1 MLSLKRSGIMDD
13 VVVKMESRNDS
24 DVEIDCHDEKKKK
37 KVVLIEY
44 DSASASEE
52 DQWQSDGTVS
62 SEVTRNVTDNGENTV
77 DDDEQSLQT
86 SEMSDDSLSSGVGP
100 LENKSESDENELKVM
115 ELNDVDDMMLEE
127 DALIVPQSTELKES
141 EVMSLDEKN
150 AAGEETTASIVNTVD
165 DDEQSL
171 QTSEMSDDSLSSG
184 VGPLENKSES
194 DENEL
199 KVMELNDDDDA
210 TLEEVALIVP
220 QSTELKE
227 SEVMSL
233 DEKNAAGEETRTAIV
248 NLSSPPFAGRVER
261 IDSIDATENGTARKY
276 DCAVVDISSE
286 DEYHNVNN
294 NTVKEP
300 RRIVFSAKNMFSK
313 KCPTVDMTFDSDS
326 DSDSDESARDSSR
339 ESLCSDESNLSS
351 DEESC
356 QSVVNLIGGGE
367 VSNCENVLNLDSD
380 NEDCP
385 IDVDSESNSDDNVV
399 EAVEEQVTR
408 LSPTKGSS
416 GECQVNIKREVI
428 ASKRRKSTRR
438 AQRCV
443 RYAPPEDIPNH
454 VKKCESPYGLVGWA
468 RLGHKEPWWPAR
480 IYADGRRAY
489 RTKKRIVMFLCLNTV
504 ASVYIAD
511 VDYDFK
517 GNITTYVKQ
526 KILDDWRF
534 RFKKA
539 VEEGKR
545 MITDKHSL
553 PRHPPHHPRYYICR
567 RVTLQAGDGKT
578 GVVLGYDDDNDR
590 YVLGFDCDERL
601 YCSNAEIRKYIDD
614 SSHDALHSK
623 HKSFGSALKR
633 TFIKKEFPTIKKE
646 KNDDDSDDAD
656 FERERYMK
664 RKSDVGLSKNDI
676 AKYDMLT
683 AKSSSGRYPE
693 RLVGRSIVK
702 RFEDGDYSGVVTSYD
717 GDYFKVEYTD
727 GDEEEL
733 SEEELALYLC
743 SQKKKESPAVK
754 KEKFDDDSD
763 DDDFGHYELVRH
775 KKRKSDV
782 FTSRNKKRKPDLLTA
797 KSSSG
802 RYPEKLVGRSI
813 VKRFEDGD
821 YSGVV
826 TSYDGDYFKVEYTD
840 GDEEEL
846 SEEELALYLCSQKK
860 KESPA
865 VKKEKF
871 DDDSDDDDFGHYELV
886 KHKKRKSDVV
896 TSRNKKRKPD
906 LLMTNPSSGCNPE
919 KLIGRSIVKNFED
932 GDYSGVVTSY
942 DGVYFKVEYTDGDK
956 EELSEEELVQ
966 YLSGRVTTKMKQAM
980 QDTPPTWQIAGGSA
994 GKLIGGCRIAV
1005 IELENSGNIGGLSF
1019 FSEYFSKDRTLVVRQ
1034 LMNNETAKKKVDAE
1048 FEINDIVY
1056 HLMGLRVS
1064 KEEGYKGIIK
1074 NYAEYMYVA
1083 VRGNGLNE
1091 ICLKTALER
1100 VADFSSLPNSRKV
1113 AKRLEL
1119 FGSKAVAK
1127 CPPCRRHYT
1136 EFSIIQETI
1145 SPVTNESMGDG
1156 CGFIS
1161 DDLIQE
1167 LLGNRDNRNNLAIQ
1181 VRVFGPRLGVYK
1193 GMLCR
1198 KPGISGVQLTASM
1211 RKVGPSI
1218 ICSDDWVSLV
1228 VVRTSPSSVSSDL
1241 GKVFSG
1247 SQPSK
1252 SFKQK
1257 PLSPMI
1263 MKVWEA
1269 LGVPRRVVFKYEKN
1283 RGVNLHNGGF
1293 VGLADP
1299 TDCIPPGHIF
1309 ITGAHRNC
1317 AGMKFPA
1324 RVFVTRSPCVR
1335 PEDGRILPIVRGKPW
1350 DMSDEHWEWL
1360 LSLPF
1365 GGVIFSTR
1373 GNGPPLPMVCAA
1385 GDLDGDLYFIC
1396 WDAEILSYIRPRP
1409 QPKLTGAASATGTI
1423 VSSNHNYDGDS
1434 STTEKLSVIDICRKL
1449 QGGNQGK
1456 LVKEGVIR
1464 VEPRHKYVD
1473 NKSPNWFS
1481 ELQQYLIANSH
1492 VSDQALVGKMYQQMS
1507 KIHKES
1513 PLGMDDPDAVAFAN
1527 AYLAAID
1534 RGKHSI
1540 DVMLPDHLKARI
1552 GLKKCR

>member
-1 MLSLKRSGIMDD
+1 MLLLFVGGKLTQHTIRKGEAFQRHKRAVSSNCEVAVDHQEGRRVLSLKRSGIMDD

-24 DVEIDCHDEKKKK
+24 DIEIDCDDEKKMKK
-37 KVVLIEY
+37 VLIEY

-52 DQWQSDGTVS
+52 DQWQSDGTAS

-77 DDDEQSLQT
+77 DDDE
-86 SEMSDDSLSSGVGP
+86 ESDDSLSSGVGP

-127 DALIVPQSTELKES
+127 VALIVPQSTELKES

-150 AAGEETTASIVNTVD
+150 ATGEETTTSIVNTVD

-184 VGPLENKSES
+184 VGPLGNKSES
-194 DENEL
+194 DENGL
-199 KVMELNDDDDA
+199 KVMELKDDDDA
-210 TLEEVALIVP
+210 MLEEVALIVP

-233 DEKNAAGEETRTAIV
+233 DENNVAGEATRTSIV
-248 NLSSPPFAGRVER
+248 NLTSPPFAGRVER
-261 IDSIDATENGTARKY
+261 IEKCDSIDATENGTARKY

-326 DSDSDESARDSSR
+326 GSDSDESARDSNR

-351 DEESC
+351 SEESC

-380 NEDCP
+380 NKDCP
-385 IDVDSESNSDDNVV
+385 IDVDSESNSDDNVD

-408 LSPTKGSS
+408 LSPTKGRS

-428 ASKRRKSTRR
+428 DSNSSKRRKSTRR

-443 RYAPPEDIPNH
+443 RYAPPNDIPNH
-454 VKKCESPYGLVGWA
+454 VKKKCESPYGLVGWA

-782 FTSRNKKRKPDLLTA
+782 VTSRNKKRKPDLLTA

-802 RYPEKLVGRSI
+802 CNPEKLVGRSI

-840 GDEEEL
+840 GDE
-846 SEEELALYLCSQKK
+846 
-860 KESPA
+860 
-865 VKKEKF
+865 
-871 DDDSDDDDFGHYELV
+871 
-886 KHKKRKSDVV
+886 
-896 TSRNKKRKPD
+896 
-906 LLMTNPSSGCNPE
+906 
-919 KLIGRSIVKNFED
+919 
-932 GDYSGVVTSY
+932 
-942 DGVYFKVEYTDGDK
+942 

-1309 ITGAHRNC
+1309 ITGAHRIC

-1552 GLKKCR
+1552 GLKKCIV